1 MKKHLPTHGN
11 FVRRALVLS
20 CVTMV
25 GMATT
30 CAAQTEADT
39 SRASAD
45 MLPTLSNRPH
55 TDAVLQ
61 RNDVVSQQRADA
73 AALRRTERQRIAVPD
88 AIRTRNA
95 FQIYVEKV
103 TGNQLP
109 VFGRNL
115 FNQVPD
121 TFAPTESAQV
131 NPDYV
136 VGTGDELQIRGWGMI
151 DIDVSATVD
160 RSGSIYIPK
169 VGAVKVA
176 GVKYSDL
183 QGHLKKAISK
193 NFSGFDLTVS
203 IAQTRAVQVYVVGHA
218 ARPGTYTLSAMST
231 LLNALFT
238 SGGPSDSGSLRR
250 IEVKRGGK
258 TVTTFDLYEMII
270 KGDKSHDIALQ
281 DGDVIHIPETGP
293 TVALIGNVK
302 TPAVFELNGTASIA
316 DIIGW
321 AGGVDSAAE
330 NKRVVVEKN
339 VENAFKSVAE
349 VKADASMPAVLGAIP
364 VQPADVLRVFSPGA
378 VAIQAQIQQEYVQVS
393 GEIRQPG
400 VYLLRKGE
408 TLREL
413 IARLGGVSENGYVF
427 ATQLQRESVRRA
439 QQAKLNEVADR
450 FERDLETSANQR
462 LATTLDSENAA
473 KISAEVARMRE
484 QAQRMRQIKA
494 EGRIVLELEDAR
506 AQLKNLPDIPL
517 IDGDSIYIPRKPG
530 TVDVLGSVFQQ
541 NSFIYKPSRTVKDY
555 LDMAGGP
562 TATADESELYV
573 IRADGTARSSRNGGW
588 FSGVN
593 SQVLNP
599 GDTVVIP
606 ERVSRNT
613 WTQWFKE
620 WTTILYQF
628 GLGAAGLKVLKG

>member
-1 MKKHLPTHGN
+1 MKNHLPK
-11 FVRRALVLS
+11 LLS
-20 CVTMV
+20 CATLVA
-25 GMATT
+25 MATT
-30 CAAQTEADT
+30 CAAQTE
-39 SRASAD
+39 
-45 MLPTLSNRPH
+45 
-55 TDAVLQ
+55 TDAN
-61 RNDVVSQQRADA
+61 RA
-73 AALRRTERQRIAVPD
+73 AASTLPNLTNKSRTEAAAPRQIERPRAAAPG
-88 AIRTRNA
+88 ATRNRNA
-95 FQIYVEKV
+95 FQVYVEKV
-103 TGNQLP
+103 TGHDLP

-121 TFAPTESAQV
+121 TFAPTESVQV
-131 NPDYV
+131 NPDYI
-136 VGTGDELQIRGWGMI
+136 VGSGDELQIRGWGMI

-183 QGHLKKAISK
+183 QGYLKKAISK

-218 ARPGTYTLSAMST
+218 TRPGTYTLSAMST
-231 LLNALFT
+231 LLNALFV
-238 SGGPSDSGSLRR
+238 SGGPSESGSLRK

-258 TVTTFDLYEMII
+258 TVTTFDLYDMII

-293 TVALIGNVK
+293 TVALTGNVK
-302 TPAVFELNGTASIA
+302 TPAVFELNGAASVA
-316 DIIGW
+316 DIVGW

-330 NKRVVVEKN
+330 NKQVVVEKN

-349 VKADASMPAVLGAIP
+349 VKANASMPAVLGAIP
-364 VQPADVLRVFSPGA
+364 LQPADVLRVFSPGA
-378 VAIQAQIQQEYVQVS
+378 VPIQAQVQQEYVQVS
-393 GEIRQPG
+393 GEVRQPG

-413 IARLGGVSENGYVF
+413 IARLGGVTENGYLF

-439 QQAKLNEVADR
+439 QQVKLNEVADR

-462 LATTLDSENAA
+462 LATTTDSENAA
-473 KISAEVARMRE
+473 KIAAEVARMRE

-506 AQLKNLPDIPL
+506 AQLKNLPDIAL
-517 IDGDSIYIPRKPG
+517 VDGDSIYIPRKPG

-555 LDMAGGP
+555 LNMAGGP

-573 IRADGTARSSRNGGW
+573 IRADGTARSGRNDSW
-588 FSGVN
+588 FSGVG

-599 GDTVVIP
+599 GDAVVVP
-606 ERVSRNT
+606 ERIARDT
-613 WTQWFKE
+613 WTQSFKE
-620 WTTILYQF
+620 WTAILYQF